1 MASPINAPAVPPSGA
16 GRQRIAHTSDRRLR
30 LEDILKLMVADALVG
45 AIEAERLA
53 RSRTQRLDHPLELI
67 ADQKWRSPA
76 PPRALMTLEWLVEWL
91 AGKLGVTYHHID
103 PLNIDLVAVTS
114 TMSNAYAERY
124 RILPVSVGNG
134 ERRVARRE
142 PFVRAWAEELEK
154 ILHLKIR
161 LVFANPLDIK
171 RYLGE
176 FFTLVRAIK
185 QASATTRGEASVVRN
200 VEQ

>member
-53 RSRTQRLDHPLELI
+53 RSRTQRFDHPLELI

-134 ERRVARRE
+134 ELTASTSE
-142 PFVRAWAEELEK
+142 PFVGAWAGGCEP
-154 ILHLKIR
+154 ILHLRIT
-161 LVFANPLDIK
+161 LVLANPQDIN
-171 RYLGE
+171 RFVGA
-176 FFTLVRAIK
+176 FFPL
-185 QASATTRGEASVVRN
+185 
-200 VEQ
+200 